1 MSRSRD
7 LADAGSKANFLDNVS
22 ADINTTYAPKAS
34 PAFTGTPTGITA
46 SHLTT
51 GTLGNTVQDNITRLG
66 TVTTGTIDNTIGS
79 NAIFPTGAVVN
90 KTIIRENEHNT
101 VPYGVW
107 QNFLE
112 GSYTYKATSSHNFV
126 EWFTTSYKVT
136 SNTTGFGVRIYK
148 KTSGSGVT
156 TSDYLIDDG
165 NHYTTGGEAAY
176 TFHAYYPA
184 YWYGGPRSMQLL
196 DTQTHS
202 AGDTV
207 YYAIFYRRYDSTGTI
222 NIPYEDQDSNVSGS
236 QITKP
241 NHGLVITE
249 VMI

>member
-1 MSRSRD
+1 MSRARD
-7 LADAGSKANFLDNVS
+7 LASSGVTSTVLSAKAPL
-22 ADINTTYAPKAS
+22 AS
-34 PAFTGTPTGITA
+34 PDFTGTVD
-46 SHLTT
+46 LT
-51 GTLGNTVQDNITRLG
+51 GTTVNLDNDQISG
-66 TVTTGTIDNTIGS
+66 DKVSGGTIGAGTFSGTIGS
-79 NAIFPTGAVVN
+79 SATFPEGAVVN
-90 KTIIRENEHNT
+90 KKIIRENEHNT
-101 VPYGVW
+101 VPHGVW
-107 QNFLE
+107 QSFLE

-165 NHYTTGGEAAY
+165 NHYTTGGVAAY
-176 TFHAYYPA
+176 TFHAYWPA
-184 YWYGGPRSMQLL
+184 QWYGGPRSMQLL

-207 YYAIFYRRYDSTGTI
+207 YYAIFYRRYDSSGTV